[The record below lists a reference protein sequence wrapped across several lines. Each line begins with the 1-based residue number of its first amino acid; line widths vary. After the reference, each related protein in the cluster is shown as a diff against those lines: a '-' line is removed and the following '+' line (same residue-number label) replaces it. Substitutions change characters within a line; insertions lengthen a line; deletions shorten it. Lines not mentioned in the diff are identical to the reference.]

1 MIDGELDL
9 RVPTSVSST
18 GVMSYTNAKAD
29 MTGEPIGY
37 VGAQYNLTNSADKFG
52 NVHNLRVNGAVD
64 QYGDSKIGA
73 FYEFTF

>member
-1 MIDGELDL
+1 VIDGELDL

-29 MTGEPIGY
+29 MTGDPVTY
-37 VGAQYNLTNSADKFG
+37 VGAQYNLTNSEDQFG

-64 QYGDSKIGA
+64 QYGDALVGA